1 MGEENGNQLQY
12 SCQGNSMDRGAWRA
26 MAHGVAESDMTEQ
39 RIQDGETGL
48 GVDLETGLGM
58 RRWTQGSRVEHGVDV
73 GVAVG

>member
-1 MGEENGNQLQY
+1 
-12 SCQGNSMDRGAWRA
+12 